1 MAISGSQKRGLV
13 SRLLRKRVVSLA
25 DFAIK
30 SQHLNGCRDISDF
43 TQITVRYDD
52 YLQCRQLGVHFQAT

>member
-1 MAISGSQKRGLV
+1 MAISGSQERGLV

-30 SQHLNGCRDISDF
+30 SQHLYGCQDISDF

-52 YLQCRQLGVHFQAT
+52 YLQCM